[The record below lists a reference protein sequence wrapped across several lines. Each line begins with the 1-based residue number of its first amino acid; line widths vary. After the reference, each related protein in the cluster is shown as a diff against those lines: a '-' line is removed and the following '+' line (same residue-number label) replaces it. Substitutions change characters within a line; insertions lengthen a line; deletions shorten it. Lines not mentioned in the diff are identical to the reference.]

1 MNSPL
6 LLDIINYLVSNEVA
20 VGDGIDCFRDYSP
33 ESPDSVIVLYEYSG
47 GASVAFDDTTQRSI
61 QVTVRSSDPDYAR
74 DKAIEIFNLFRVKE
88 CAKRVDF
95 TATRWGQV
103 TLRNTPFKIKVDEN
117 DRFIYGFNMGVL
129 TTIY

>member
-1 MNSPL
+1 MPNPL
-6 LLDIINYLVSNEVA
+6 LLDIVEYIVDNGAAL
-20 VGDGIDCFRDYSP
+20 GDGIDCFRDYSP
-33 ESPDSVIVLYEYSG
+33 ESPDNAIVLYEYRG
-47 GASVAFDDTTQRSI
+47 GASVAFDDTTQRAV

-88 CAKRVDF
+88 CAKRVNF
-95 TATRWGQV
+95 TEDRWGQV
-103 TLRNTPFKIKVDEN
+103 TLRNTPIKIKVDEN

>member
-1 MNSPL
+1 MPNPL
-6 LLDIINYLVSNEVA
+6 LLDIVEYIVDNGAA

-33 ESPDSVIVLYEYSG
+33 ESPDSVIVLYEYRG
-47 GASVAFDDTTQRSI
+47 GASVTFDDATKRSV

-88 CAKRVDF
+88 CAERVDF
-95 TATRWGQV
+95 TADRWGQV

-117 DRFIYGFNMGVL
+117 DRFIYGFNMGIL

>member
-1 MNSPL
+1 MPNPL
-6 LLDIINYLVSNEVA
+6 LLDIVEYLVDNNVA

-33 ESPDSVIVLYEYSG
+33 EDPDNVIVLYEYRGST
-47 GASVAFDDTTQRSI
+47 SVPFDDTTQRAV

-74 DKAIEIFNLFRVKE
+74 DKAIEIFNLFKVKE

-95 TATRWGQV
+95 TTDRWGQV

>member
-1 MNSPL
+1 MPNPL
-6 LLDIINYLVSNEVA
+6 LLDIVEYLADNNVA
-20 VGDGIDCFRDYSP
+20 IGDGIDCFRDYSP
-33 ESPDSVIVLYEYSG
+33 EDPDNVIVLYEYRGS
-47 GASVAFDDTTQRSI
+47 ASVSFDDTTQRAV

-74 DKAIEIFNLFRVKE
+74 DKAIEIFNLFKVKE

-95 TATRWGQV
+95 TADRWGQV

-117 DRFIYGFNMGVL
+117 DRFIYGFNMGIL